1 MRVVAAVAAALV
13 LVLASCAG
21 EEEPPL
27 QRALELIDDD
37 GGFSTALESGD
48 TFAHVTELLLEADDA
63 CTSPCPAV
71 RQAAAYVQVVA
82 AQVLECSLPQ
92 IHDARRAV
100 RDHVDEVSSSPSTST
115 AELPPLPEC

>member
-21 EEEPPL
+21 DDELPL
-27 QRALELIDDD
+27 QRALGLIDDD

-48 TFAHVTELLLEADDA
+48 SFAHVTELLIEAADA

-71 RQAAAYVQVVA
+71 LQAAAFVQVVA
-82 AQVLECSLPQ
+82 AEVLECSLPQ
-92 IHDARRAV
+92 IHDARRTV
-100 RDHVDEVSSSPSTST
+100 RDHIAELTASPGSEL
-115 AELPPLPEC
+115 ELPPLPEC